1 MAVQPAPGSASS
13 VAASAKGTLGYYAN
27 VGNLS
32 GGPANATPWDA
43 LKDIGLELVAVVIL
57 AVVAGLGST
66 GANFSL
72 GFLILL
78 WLLAIVANPSK
89 A

>member
-1 MAVQPAPGSASS
+1 MTLNLTQ
-13 VAASAKGTLGYYAN
+13 AAKLGNFSKG
-27 VGNLS
+27 
-32 GGPANATPWDA
+32 PPNATPWDA
-43 LKDIGLELVAVVIL
+43 MKDLGLELVAVVIL
-57 AVVAGLGST
+57 AVVAGLGPS

-72 GFLILL
+72 GFLLLL